1 MVVGRGGKKAAAG
14 AEASAEKGQD
24 EQEHTQRG
32 AHINTDPK
40 GEGNMAAAS
49 AVVNEPT
56 PGQKQSSMKRLWS
69 RIKEIDLDPETAFR
83 RKRPPP
89 CERSI
94 YFNEALPQEA
104 FNHKGRPLP
113 SWTFATNQ
121 VLTAKYTIYNFLFKN
136 LLEQFRRV
144 ANLFFLRE
152 FHDFHLFLFTAHT
165 LFTS

>member
-1 MVVGRGGKKAAAG
+1 MVFGRGGKKAAG
-14 AEASAEKGQD
+14 AEASSEKEQDGQRTS
-24 EQEHTQRG
+24 Q
-32 AHINTDPK
+32 INTDPR
-40 GEGNMAAAS
+40 GEGNMADAS
-49 AVVNEPT
+49 AVVNELT
-56 PGQKQSSMKRLWS
+56 PAQKQSSLKRLWL

-104 FNHKGRPLP
+104 FDQKGRPLP
-113 SWTFATNQ
+113 NWTFATNQ

-144 ANLFFLRE
+144 ANLFFLRKWPRS
-152 FHDFHLFLFTAHT
+152 FI
-165 LFTS
+165 TSTRG